1 MKRIVRWTLSTL
13 TILAVPYLVSGVTV
27 DGFGTALLAALLLG
41 LLNVTLKPLLIL
53 LTLPLTLFTL
63 GFFLLIVNALVFQF
77 AGAIL
82 PGLHVDSF
90 GSAFLAALF
99 VSIMNWLLNL
109 SIKEQNGRRIVFV
122 HADRSSRVADPER
135 KTRDLN

>member
-1 MKRIVRWTLSTL
+1 MRRIVRWLLSTL
-13 TILAVPYLVSGVTV
+13 TILAVPYLVSGVEV

-41 LLNVTLKPLLIL
+41 LLNVTLKPILIL

-63 GFFLLIVNALVFQF
+63 GFFLLIVNAIVFEF

-82 PGLHVDSF
+82 PGLHVANF

-99 VSIMNWLLNL
+99 VSLVNWILNL
-109 SIKEQNGRRIVFV
+109 SIQSRDGRRVILV
-122 HADRSSRVADPER
+122 HTDRTQRSSGER
-135 KTRDLN
+135 PFRDLN